1 MITDVSR
8 LRLHLCTIITSTAPT
23 QIVGENAEPR
33 VRRLTGDISVHID
46 RAIVQAGTAEDLLRL
61 GQRND
66 LRMPGDVAVPR
77 HPVERFAHELTIS
90 RNYCRVRIFAQ
101 LR

>member
-33 VRRLTGDISVHID
+33 VRRLTGDI
-46 RAIVQAGTAEDLLRL
+46 RAKNKNIRLKLFVNREVSSCPGGDFGGRHYDTGWRIEAQVLLIIN
-61 GQRND
+61 GC
-66 LRMPGDVAVPR
+66 
-77 HPVERFAHELTIS
+77 IS
-90 RNYCRVRIFAQ
+90 GV
-101 LR
+101 

>member
-33 VRRLTGDISVHID
+33 VRRLTGDI
-46 RAIVQAGTAEDLLRL
+46 RAKKVLFDDLVGGRE
-61 GQRND
+61 Q
-66 LRMPGDVAVPR
+66 
-77 HPVERFAHELTIS
+77 
-90 RNYCRVRIFAQ
+90 
-101 LR
+101 

>member
-33 VRRLTGDISVHID
+33 VRRLTGDI
-46 RAIVQAGTAEDLLRL
+46 RANALLFDHFVGT
-61 GQRND
+61 GKQ
-66 LRMPGDVAVPR
+66 
-77 HPVERFAHELTIS
+77 
-90 RNYCRVRIFAQ
+90 
-101 LR
+101 

>member
-33 VRRLTGDISVHID
+33 VRRLTGDI
-46 RAIVQAGTAEDLLRL
+46 RAIARHSIIPSARRGS
-61 GQRND
+61 
-66 LRMPGDVAVPR
+66 PGGMLNPSA
-77 HPVERFAHELTIS
+77 FALFMLIS
-90 RNYCRVRIFAQ
+90 RN
-101 LR
+101 

>member
-33 VRRLTGDISVHID
+33 VRRLTGDI
-46 RAIVQAGTAEDLLRL
+46 RAKLAADQCKG
-61 GQRND
+61 N
-66 LRMPGDVAVPR
+66 
-77 HPVERFAHELTIS
+77 LTIS
-90 RNYCRVRIFAQ
+90 EAFGCSHVSG
-101 LR
+101 L

>member
-33 VRRLTGDISVHID
+33 VRRLTGDI
-46 RAIVQAGTAEDLLRL
+46 RASAMDHHR
-61 GQRND
+61 
-66 LRMPGDVAVPR
+66 
-77 HPVERFAHELTIS
+77 
-90 RNYCRVRIFAQ
+90 
-101 LR
+101 